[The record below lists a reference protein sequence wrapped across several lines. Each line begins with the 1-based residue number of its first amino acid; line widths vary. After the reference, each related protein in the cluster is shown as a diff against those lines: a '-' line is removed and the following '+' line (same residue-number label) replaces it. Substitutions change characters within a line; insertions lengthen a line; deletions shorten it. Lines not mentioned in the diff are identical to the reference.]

1 MDGQP
6 MILRLTLVI
15 VLLGAGYLATGV
27 IERRRGRVPD
37 GLAPGLT
44 VFTGTACRLCAP
56 ALSALAARG
65 ECPTVLDA
73 SAAPSSLGPIRA
85 LPLAILVSAEGE
97 VLMRRAGRSVITDAA
112 ELASATTR
120 ARRLTTV
127 QNMRRP

>member
-1 MDGQP
+1 M
-6 MILRLTLVI
+6 MLRLGLLI

-27 IERRRGRVPD
+27 VERRRGRVPD

-44 VFTGTACRLCAP
+44 VYTGSACRLCAP

-65 ECPTVLDA
+65 ASPIVLDV

-85 LPLAILVSAEGE
+85 LPLAILVSSEGE

-112 ELASATTR
+112 ELASASAH
-120 ARRLTTV
+120 ARRLATV
-127 QNMRRP
+127 RNMRRL